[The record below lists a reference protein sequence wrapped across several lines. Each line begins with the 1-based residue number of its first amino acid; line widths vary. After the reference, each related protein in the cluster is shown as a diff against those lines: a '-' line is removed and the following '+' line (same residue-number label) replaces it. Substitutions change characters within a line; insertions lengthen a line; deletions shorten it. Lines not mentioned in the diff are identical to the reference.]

1 MVDSFTLCASG
12 NGGDYIPQYN
22 YLMDYDIITVCAAS
36 HCNVRNKDTMK
47 WNMLSSEDNILIK
60 TCGNRKDKRWT
71 TFCERCTQP
80 VRPKALQE
88 AVGNSHPRPADN
100 IAVIKLKTPI
110 KRSCKFCNFSVE
122 CSFLFPLVQSVQK
135 FTKNMA
141 VIIENRVARF
151 YGPQCTCSE
160 C

>member
-1 MVDSFTLCASG
+1 
-12 NGGDYIPQYN
+12 
-22 YLMDYDIITVCAAS
+22 
-36 HCNVRNKDTMK
+36 
-47 WNMLSSEDNILIK
+47 MLSSEDNILIK

-160 C
+160 CQIITNIFISASPSSHGENGSRPQRPLYTRNSD